1 MFPDRDITCKRC
13 LKLYQAHLEKSE
25 VKIESN
31 THLVKA
37 KAQLLL
43 SYSFQALLGSCMRPA
58 AAQYANR
65 YYEKKALTIY

>member
-1 MFPDRDITCKRC
+1 MRRRHMVSFTQDKLTLCGHSATEQEFRRMKMFPDRDITCKRC

-37 KAQLLL
+37 RA
-43 SYSFQALLGSCMRPA
+43 
-58 AAQYANR
+58 
-65 YYEKKALTIY
+65 